1 MQLLDLLKAA
11 ITVVVVLAIQ
21 NVRPDLFSLGRQN
34 KRGTIKMSPKNKKL
48 LLGGI
53 AIALVIAILAPF
65 LASSNP
71 DGLDSTAQKVMQNPE
86 TEPAFESPLPD
97 YTIPFLGEE
106 NPLGGVIALVLGT
119 LLVLGIAYGLGAFL
133 KRKMERKIPKFSF
146 ELENL

>member
-1 MQLLDLLKAA
+1 M
-11 ITVVVVLAIQ
+11 
-21 NVRPDLFSLGRQN
+21 NS
-34 KRGTIKMSPKNKKL
+34 KNKKL

-53 AIALVIAILAPF
+53 TIALVIAILAPF

-86 TEPAFESPLPD
+86 TEPAFESPFSD

-106 NPLGGVIALVLGT
+106 NPLSGVIALVLGT

-133 KRKMERKIPKFSF
+133 KKKNGK
-146 ELENL
+146 ENT